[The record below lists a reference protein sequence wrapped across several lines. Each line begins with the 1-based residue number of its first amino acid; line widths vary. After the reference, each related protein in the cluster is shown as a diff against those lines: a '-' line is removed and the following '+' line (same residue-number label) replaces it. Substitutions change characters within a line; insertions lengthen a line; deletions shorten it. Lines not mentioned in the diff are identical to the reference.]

1 MLKEGAATQG
11 VWLPLALAQIYQA
24 LIALITI
31 WDSKESGVKVP
42 TTSEALEAFCL
53 PAMAEAEK
61 EDEKER
67 EALALFNSI
76 KNLAAKQEA
85 KAKK

>member
-1 MLKEGAATQG
+1 M
-11 VWLPLALAQIYQA
+11 PLALAQIYQILLA
-24 LIALITI
+24 LTKI
-31 WDSKESGVKVP
+31 WAGKESDIKVP
-42 TTSEALEAFCL
+42 MTSEALEAFCL
-53 PAMAEAEK
+53 PAMAEAVK

-85 KAKK
+85 KRQ

>member
-1 MLKEGAATQG
+1 
-11 VWLPLALAQIYQA
+11 
-24 LIALITI
+24 
-31 WDSKESGVKVP
+31 VP
-42 TTSEALEAFCL
+42 TTAEALEAFCL
-53 PAMAEAEK
+53 PAMAEAVK

-85 KAKK
+85 KNRSQEPGVSSQGN